1 MHQQT
6 SFSSGTQKAPPT
18 QTLAEQTPAQSL
30 AEQTAVQQE
39 PVLLPSAHLFETSQ
53 LPRSFRTRDL
63 VLFCLVAVLLVTNVP
78 LVAGAGG
85 ASLLY
90 WIFGFITFLI
100 PSALIAAQLFR
111 LFPGEAAVY
120 QWTNRALGSFWDS
133 FVGFFC
139 NWWPGGAVG
148 LTVEAGAVVSSLQ
161 MINVTWLSQPWQQG
175 LAELVVLLIA
185 QLLCF
190 LPLRLLSQCLK
201 VIMLCYLCMLAL
213 LGWAGIV
220 WLIGGHPIQGD
231 VSAHGW
237 QIHPEQ
243 YPVFATVIL
252 ALLGVAIPLNVGAE
266 IIHRRAASRALF
278 WGVIVIM
285 AGYLISTVG
294 VLMVLPPKDL
304 TNASFMTELFT
315 LAFGP
320 TIGNVLGLLNACIM
334 IIYFLFAATVY
345 NQLFSR
351 FLLTASIDRRLPAT
365 FARVSQRGV
374 PMHAMIA
381 QTIINSGFIILVF
394 FLAPLFAPSNHQFSF
409 VVFLV
414 VMNGAA
420 VVWNIAMIGL
430 FLSGMVLFLRHRRQ
444 LAACQLVPAWILHT
458 AAIVGIAAALVAIY
472 SVFFAGSP
480 VPDTLTNQEWGF
492 WVLLIVLGSMAI
504 GAVYSYLV
512 PEAEDLAAL
521 LRTSKSPKPVQ

>member
-1 MHQQT
+1 MQQQA
-6 SFSSGTQKAPPT
+6 SLSPSTQKAPLVPS
-18 QTLAEQTPAQSL
+18 PAVQ
-30 AEQTAVQQE
+30 APVQQE
-39 PVLLPSAHLFETSQ
+39 PVLLPSARLFEAGW
-53 LPRSFRTRDL
+53 LPRILRTRDL
-63 VLFCLVAVLLVTNVP
+63 FLFCLVAVLLVTNVP

-85 ASLLY
+85 ASMIY
-90 WIFGFITFLI
+90 WILGFLMFLI
-100 PSALIAAQLFR
+100 PSTLIAAQLFR

-120 QWTNRALGSFWDS
+120 QWTNRALGNFWDS

-148 LTVEAGAVVSSLQ
+148 LTVEAGAVVSSIQ
-161 MINVTWLSQPWQQG
+161 MINANWLSLPWQQG
-175 LAELVVLLIA
+175 LAELGVLLVA

-190 LPLRLLSQCLK
+190 LPQHLLKQCLK
-201 VIMLCYLCMLAL
+201 VIVLCYLFMMFL
-213 LGWAGIV
+213 LGWAGIT
-220 WLIGGHPIQGD
+220 WLISGHPIQGD
-231 VSAHGW
+231 VSAQGW

-243 YPVFATVIL
+243 YPIFATVIL

-266 IIHRRAASRALF
+266 IMHRHAANRALF

-285 AGYLISTVG
+285 VGYLISTLG
-294 VLMVLPPKDL
+294 VLVVLPPKDL
-304 TNASFMTELFT
+304 TNPSFMSEIFT

-320 TIGNVLGLLNACIM
+320 AIGGFLGLLNALVM
-334 IIYFLFAATVY
+334 ITYFLFAATVY

-365 FARVSQRGV
+365 FAQLSQRGV
-374 PMHAMIA
+374 PMNAMIA
-381 QTIINSGFIILVF
+381 QTIINSGFIIMVF
-394 FLAPLFAPSNHQFSF
+394 FLAPIFAPSNQHFSF

-420 VVWNIAMIGL
+420 VVWNVAMIGL
-430 FLSGMVLFLRHRRQ
+430 FLSGIVLFLRHPGQ
-444 LAACQLVPAWILHT
+444 LAACKLVPNWILHT
-458 AAIVGIAAALVAIY
+458 AAVVGIIASLVAIY

-480 VPDTLTNQEWGF
+480 VPDTLNNQEWGF

-521 LRTSKSPKPVQ
+521 LRTHKSLKSAK